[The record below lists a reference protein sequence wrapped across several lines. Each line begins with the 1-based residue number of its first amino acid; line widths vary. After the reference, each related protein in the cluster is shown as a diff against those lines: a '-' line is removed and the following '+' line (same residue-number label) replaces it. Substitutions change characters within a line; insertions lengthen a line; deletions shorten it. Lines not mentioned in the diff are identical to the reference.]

1 VHFLT
6 VHLPLFDHAE
16 QIRDLLF
23 GIGQQGERQT
33 ELVLKLFLRGS
44 RVRRNAEQHD
54 ACLLDLFVG
63 ITKAAR
69 FLGASRRIGLGIEIK
84 HHGLAAKIFQG
95 NLFAVLVRRT
105 EVRGFIIN
113 LHMEFSPR
121 RSLLHRKLYRNRM
134 LAVTLAASA
143 WLAGSWLVAQVSI
156 PQFGHKP
163 ASTKGPRSLGLIQL
177 SPDGKKGR
185 IIPIAIMVDGKF
197 YDAGSYKAAPVPMAL
212 DFGIVYEGFRSGV
225 SQGVLTITQPGQLN
239 HVWIAEGT
247 WIPAGSK
254 ALERHKKYSTPVIA
268 DEDKNGPPVLHRRA
282 ERTDSDSKDND
293 KDKDK
298 DKDKDQQKP
307 APAPAS
313 PATAPPASAP
323 SSADSAKAPT
333 PPETAK
339 ASAPASSSTAS
350 DEPVEGPNQD
360 PNRPRLRRGMPDS
373 SVRRDTYPT
382 FDALAVATPGAAAAG
397 TKRPDAKAAKDSAA
411 ASPPITLIFI
421 PAISDAGGP
430 DPRPYTYDVKP
441 AEEAIYRNKMLD
453 LAAAQIRGQA
463 SAATKDAAATPKRSS
478 MTKSAAKSGG
488 KLPTPVFDDVSLRIF
503 DLSNSNEPVLVLSAK
518 THPVVGSA
526 GVPASATGN
535 VEEPKEITLIARTN
549 LEGELRKLFFSQTDS
564 RHLDATPRMELI
576 DAVDADGDG
585 RGELLFRRTFDDGSA
600 YAIYRVTADRLWPLF
615 EPTP

>member
-1 VHFLT
+1 
-6 VHLPLFDHAE
+6 
-16 QIRDLLF
+16 
-23 GIGQQGERQT
+23 
-33 ELVLKLFLRGS
+33 
-44 RVRRNAEQHD
+44 
-54 ACLLDLFVG
+54 
-63 ITKAAR
+63 
-69 FLGASRRIGLGIEIK
+69 
-84 HHGLAAKIFQG
+84 
-95 NLFAVLVRRT
+95 
-105 EVRGFIIN
+105 
-113 LHMEFSPR
+113 
-121 RSLLHRKLYRNRM
+121 M

-143 WLAGSWLVAQVSI
+143 WLAGSWLMAQVST
-156 PQFGHKP
+156 PQYGHKP
-163 ASTKGPRSLGLIQL
+163 ASTKGPRALGLIQL

-185 IIPIAIMVDGKF
+185 IIPIAIMMDGKF

-225 SQGVLTITQPGQLN
+225 SQGFLTITQPGQLN

-247 WIPAGSK
+247 WLPAGSK

-282 ERTDSDSKDND
+282 EKTDSDSKDN
-293 KDKDK
+293 DKDK

-313 PATAPPASAP
+313 PTAAPPASAP
-323 SSADSAKAPT
+323 SSADSTKAPTATDAAKAPA
-333 PPETAK
+333 PSETAK

-350 DEPVEGPNQD
+350 DEPVGD

-382 FDALAVATPGAAAAG
+382 FEALAVATPGAAAAG
-397 TKRPDAKAAKDSAA
+397 TAKPDAKTAKVSAA
-411 ASPPITLIFI
+411 ASPQITFTFI

-430 DPRPYTYDVKP
+430 DPRPYTYEVKP
-441 AEEAIYRNKMLD
+441 AEEASYRNKMLD
-453 LAAAQIRGQA
+453 LAATLVRGPA
-463 SAATKDAAATPKRSS
+463 NAATKEAAPASKKSS
-478 MTKSAAKSGG
+478 ARKSVSKPPQPA
-488 KLPTPVFDDVSLRIF
+488 FDDVSLRIF

-518 THPVVGSA
+518 THPVAVSA
-526 GVPASATGN
+526 GAAASATGR
-535 VEEPKEITLIARTN
+535 VEEQQEITLIARTN

-564 RHLDATPRMELI
+564 RHLDITPRMELI

-615 EPTP
+615 EPAP